1 MKMLDKGKLTG
12 NVGVLI
18 TPHEQAIGLSV
29 MPPIDV
35 EDVDIEA
42 KFSDDHWL
50 RALLESGETR
60 DDEIRA
66 QMKLP
71 LAGRAA
77 CSSSQKRPW
86 PSSLQPST
94 STGVGAMRREPRM
107 CAPCS
112 PPSMADGATTSFVAL
127 SFDIALSQAF
137 LGTNEIRNSQLTQLT
152 VPIDPT
158 PALVGEP
165 VATTIESG
173 RVVGNGDLTS
183 RLTMLS
189 AGVTWTFGKPTPRT
203 HTPSD

>member
-1 MKMLDKGKLTG
+1 MCAPLTLNSTATAFAPEGFDPKSPSRGPWSSPKTTETASAMPGYRVGREARITFEAVYYEASAIPDKSLGVSLMDG
-12 NVGVLI
+12 NKVGY
-18 TPHEQAIGLSV
+18 
-29 MPPIDV
+29 
-35 EDVDIEA
+35 
-42 KFSDDHWL
+42 
-50 RALLESGETR
+50 
-60 DDEIRA
+60 
-66 QMKLP
+66 
-71 LAGRAA
+71 
-77 CSSSQKRPW
+77 
-86 PSSLQPST
+86 
-94 STGVGAMRREPRM
+94 GVGATY
-107 CAPCS
+107 S
-112 PPSMADGATTSFVAL
+112 PSGLPL